1 MQRDTAAVYQ
11 RLYRPLFNTVYR
23 YVLNAADAHDLVQE
37 TFVRLCLHQARV
49 DAACPDRWL
58 FRTAL
63 NLARNR
69 LRWRRVWRWIGD
81 DAIDELPGTDDP
93 AQQFS
98 AAREQ
103 AQLDRA
109 IAALPEKLRAVI
121 LLTDIAGQSYQDV
134 AAILDIP
141 PGTVASRRHLAL
153 QKLKRLAALPAE
165 NSGSGENVSPA
176 PAINTGAEQESQS

>member
-1 MQRDTAAVYQ
+1 MQLDTAAVYQ

-23 YVLNAADAHDLVQE
+23 YVLNTADAHDLVQDA
-37 TFVRLCLHQARV
+37 FVRLCLHQTRV

-69 LRWRRVWRWIGD
+69 LRWRRLWRWMGD
-81 DAIDELPGTDDP
+81 DALDELPGSDDP
-93 AQQFS
+93 ARQFS

-109 IAALPEKLRAVI
+109 IAGLPEKLRAVI
-121 LLTDIAGQSYQDV
+121 LLTDIAGQSYQEV

-141 PGTVASRRHLAL
+141 PGTVASRRHQAL
-153 QKLKRLAALPAE
+153 QKLKALAVLPAE
-165 NSGSGENVSPA
+165 AAQS
-176 PAINTGAEQESQS
+176 AIASTATPDQELRS